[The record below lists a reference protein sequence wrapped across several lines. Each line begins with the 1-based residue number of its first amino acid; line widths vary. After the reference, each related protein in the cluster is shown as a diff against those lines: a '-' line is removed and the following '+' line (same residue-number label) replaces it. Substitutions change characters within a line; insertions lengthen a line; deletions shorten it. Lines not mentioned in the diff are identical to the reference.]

1 MKYYIPCAKNT
12 LNNQRIQ
19 EQNLATGKGYTDR
32 NQALLV
38 AQTLCEKLAKK
49 QRGNWVPFVKS
60 VTK

>member
-19 EQNLATGKGYTDR
+19 EQNLANGKGYTDR

-38 AQTLCEKLAKK
+38 AQTLCEKMSKRQSGDWK
-49 QRGNWVPFVKS
+49 PFVKS

>member
-19 EQNLATGKGYTDR
+19 EQNLATGKGYTER

-38 AQTLCEKLAKK
+38 AEKLCEKMSKK
-49 QRGNWVPFVKS
+49 QSGNWKPFVKT
-60 VTK
+60 VIK

>member
-12 LNNQRIQ
+12 VNNQTIQ

-38 AQTLCEKLAKK
+38 AQTLCEKQK
-49 QRGNWVPFVKS
+49 QSGNWKPFVKS